1 MERSKLDELVTTYQ
15 RTRDENVFNEI
26 YEALREKI
34 PKMVRKL
41 AAKYW
46 LDEQEVEWIING
58 KIFEVV
64 LTHDPLKGTFE
75 NILSRA
81 IRCGCIDSVRKKKR
95 TEDKE
100 FLYDD
105 FYEIE
110 RQVEKIDGETEMIEY
125 IQKNVDQRQLVE
137 QLMRN
142 ASDKTRQSFIALVE
156 ADFSYKRAATRLGT
170 SAKTVRRRIQS
181 VAKNYNL
188 PDDFHDFFTV
198 KTVPIGA

>member
-1 MERSKLDELVTTYQ
+1 MERPKIDELVTTYQ
-15 RTRDENVFNEI
+15 RTRDESVFNEI

-81 IRCGCIDSVRKKKR
+81 IRCGCIDIVRKKKR

-105 FYEIE
+105 FKEIE
-110 RQVEKIDGETEMIEY
+110 RQAETIDGETEMIEY
-125 IQKNVDQRQLVE
+125 IQKKVDQRQLVE
-137 QLMRN
+137 SMK
-142 ASDKTRQSFIALVE
+142 AKSDDKTRQCLNVFTE
-156 ADFSYKRAATRLGT
+156 ENFSYLNAAKRLGT
-170 SAKTVRRRIQS
+170 TPKTVRRRIRS
-181 VAKNYNL
+181 LAKHYNL

-198 KTVPIGA
+198 KTVPISA

>member
-95 TEDKE
+95 IEDKE

-110 RQVEKIDGETEMIEY
+110 RQAEKIDGETEMIEY

-137 QLMRN
+137 HLMRN
-142 ASDKTRQSFIALVE
+142 VSDKTRQSFIALVE